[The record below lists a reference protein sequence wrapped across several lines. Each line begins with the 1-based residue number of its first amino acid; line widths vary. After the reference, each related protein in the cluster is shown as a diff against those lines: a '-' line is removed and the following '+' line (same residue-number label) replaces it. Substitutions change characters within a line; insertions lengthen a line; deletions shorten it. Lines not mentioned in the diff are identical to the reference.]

1 MNRIIENK
9 RIFKFIVISL
19 FLLLLIVI
27 STLAFKKNYKKPES
41 AEYSIEKF
49 SKVEDAVYF
58 FGNQRKYVLLNNNS
72 DFNFGGGRFAYTTER
87 KVMTKKDG
95 IDVTDEKRMPKSD
108 YWRLRL
114 YDYSTE
120 NLAVIQVDLNKAVE
134 EYRADFYPIRF
145 SIFTY
150 HNNPKNTI
158 NIDVKN
164 KKGIFKTFVLNIN
177 TGKVEGEFKERSDK
191 YDTVPNFYYT
201 TLGEYVKGK
210 GYFVDHNI
218 TTISDFQKEGKN
230 LNTNINLFK
239 DYPEIEEKIKDD
251 WIFEPQE
258 QYVTP
263 EEWFNKVL
271 YWMAPQSEEKL
282 TIYGVDKKGQV
293 SDIPITTYE
302 EYQAW
307 IQKQESERSKD
318 EAD

>member
-1 MNRIIENK
+1 MKKIIENK
-9 RIFKFIVISL
+9 SLCKILIIALVLVPFIMIFAFWMQRS
-19 FLLLLIVI
+19 
-27 STLAFKKNYKKPES
+27 FKKQERI
-41 AEYSIEKF
+41 EYSIEKF

-72 DFNFGGGRFAYTTER
+72 SFHFGGGRFAYTTER
-87 KVMTKKDG
+87 KVIIKKDG

-150 HNNPKNTI
+150 HNNSKNTI

-191 YDTVPNFYYT
+191 YDNVPNFYYT
-201 TLGEYVKGK
+201 TLGEYVEGK
-210 GYFVDHNI
+210 GYFVDNNI
-218 TTISDFQKEGKN
+218 TTISDFQKEGKI

-239 DYPEIEEKIKDD
+239 DYPEIEEKLKNG
-251 WIFEPQE
+251 WILDPQE
-258 QYVTP
+258 
-263 EEWFNKVL
+263 
-271 YWMAPQSEEKL
+271 
-282 TIYGVDKKGQV
+282 
-293 SDIPITTYE
+293 
-302 EYQAW
+302 
-307 IQKQESERSKD
+307 
-318 EAD
+318 

>member
-1 MNRIIENK
+1 
-9 RIFKFIVISL
+9 
-19 FLLLLIVI
+19 
-27 STLAFKKNYKKPES
+27 
-41 AEYSIEKF
+41 
-49 SKVEDAVYF
+49 
-58 FGNQRKYVLLNNNS
+58 
-72 DFNFGGGRFAYTTER
+72 
-87 KVMTKKDG
+87 MTKKDG

-201 TLGEYVKGK
+201 TLGEYVEGK

-218 TTISDFQKEGKN
+218 TTISDFQIEGKN

-239 DYPEIEEKIKDD
+239 DYPEIEEKIKDN

-271 YWMAPQSEEKL
+271 YWMAPKGEDKL
-282 TIYGVDKKGQV
+282 TIYGIDRKGDV
-293 SDIPITTYE
+293 SDVPLSTYDQ
-302 EYQAW
+302 YQAW
-307 IQKQESERSKD
+307 VKKQQSENNKD
-318 EAD
+318 QRN